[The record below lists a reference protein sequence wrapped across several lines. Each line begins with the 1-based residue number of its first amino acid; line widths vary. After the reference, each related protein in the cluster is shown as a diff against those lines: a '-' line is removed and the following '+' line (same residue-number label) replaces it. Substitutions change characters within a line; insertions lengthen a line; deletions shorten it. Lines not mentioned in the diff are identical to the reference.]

1 MQCVHVAISAHISV
15 DGNLMFLFK
24 LSAEYC
30 ISLSRLA
37 FMLCEVTISNKDNK
51 IHAVPCNTKPSYGG
65 DGACKK
71 GVMSKQKSS
80 GSANSVMIC

>member
-37 FMLCEVTISNKDNK
+37 FILCEVTISNKDK
-51 IHAVPCNTKPSYGG
+51 T
-65 DGACKK
+65 
-71 GVMSKQKSS
+71 
-80 GSANSVMIC
+80 

>member
-1 MQCVHVAISAHISV
+1 MQCVHVVISAHTSV

-37 FMLCEVTISNKDNK
+37 FMLCEVTISNKDMQYQAFMVVLV
-51 IHAVPCNTKPSYGG
+51 HVR
-65 DGACKK
+65 K
-71 GVMSKQKSS
+71 G
-80 GSANSVMIC
+80 